1 MKGALSKFYIPLLVS
16 PSLLVLQAEP
26 RRAGSIAG
34 VNDGPSGVALPK
46 KTVGTSTSGS
56 SHISIFKG
64 FASFVLSATIVPA
77 LAAEPHCPGNVASVP
92 LHLTNSHQMIVAVSV
107 NHSGPYN
114 FLLDTGTQ
122 ITMVDPSLAAELHLN
137 TQGSAVVAGVAFHG
151 PASFAQVDLLE
162 AGSHAVANQKILVFD
177 FQNPHA
183 IDLQFRGILG
193 EDFLS
198 QFDMLIDND
207 QNLLCLDDS
216 STMAADVK
224 GPHIALAAP
233 AGVAKGMP
241 ALRSLIITARLS
253 DGTRPV
259 RLKLD
264 SGTNVSFLFN
274 TARYLPL
281 ELLQRTSLL
290 GGGLDGA
297 QHPYA
302 TMPLQDLQIGSL
314 EIPRVSFFTF
324 EDLNKASSLPGDG
337 MLSTG
342 LFRRV
347 FTCHAHHFV
356 VLDPR

>member
-1 MKGALSKFYIPLLVS
+1 M
-16 PSLLVLQAEP
+16 
-26 RRAGSIAG
+26 
-34 VNDGPSGVALPK
+34 
-46 KTVGTSTSGS
+46 
-56 SHISIFKG
+56 SIFKW
-64 FASFVLSATIVPA
+64 FASFVLAATIVPA
-77 LAAEPHCPGNVASVP
+77 LPAEPHCPGNVASVP
-92 LHLTNSHQMIVAVSV
+92 LHLTNSHQMIVAVFV
-107 NHSGPYN
+107 NHSGPFN

-122 ITMVDPSLAAELHLN
+122 ITIVDPSLAAELHLN
-137 TQGSAVVAGVAFHG
+137 TQDSAAVAGVGFHAG
-151 PASFAQVDLLE
+151 ASFAQLDLLE
-162 AGSHAVANQKILVFD
+162 AGSRAVANQKILVFD

-183 IDLQFRGILG
+183 IDLQFRGVLG

-198 QFDMLIDND
+198 QFDMLIDNEH
-207 QNLLCLDDS
+207 NLLCLDDS
-216 STMAADVK
+216 SAMAANVK

-233 AGVAKGMP
+233 ARAANGMP

-274 TARYLPL
+274 IARHMPL
-281 ELLQRTSLL
+281 ELVQRTSLL

-302 TMPLQDLQIGSL
+302 TMPLQDLQIGPL

-324 EDLNKASSLPGDG
+324 EDLNKDSSLTGDG

-342 LFRRV
+342 IFRRV
-347 FTCHAHHFV
+347 LICHAHHFV